1 MKLEHIET
9 PALILDLDVM
19 EANMQTM
26 NQLLAGSN
34 IRLRPHYKSHKCTT
48 LAHMQIAAGAK
59 GITCAKLSE
68 AEDLILSGIEDV
80 LIANQVVHPA
90 KIARLAYLAKCCH
103 LSVCVDNAQNI
114 ADLQNAAA
122 LQGST
127 IYCLVEFDIGMSR
140 CGIFTHEQA
149 YELAAQIT
157 ACPNL
162 EFEGIQAYAGNLA
175 HEFDYANRRD
185 GSEDI
190 KQRLSALKQYLE
202 NRDIPVKEI
211 SGISTG
217 TVQFHAHDSVYTE
230 IQSGSYLLG
239 DTTYEAVGV
248 DFKHA
253 LFVLASVMHKH
264 DHAVITDAGLKTV
277 SVDQNPPV
285 FQGYEQYPVSMSE
298 EHSAIYGENLPLE
311 IGDHMLMIPS
321 HCCTEMNLHNH
332 IYFVRK
338 GSVVDRVPITSRG
351 KSL

>member
-9 PALILDLDVM
+9 PALVLDLDLM
-19 EANMQTM
+19 EENMRTM
-26 NQLLAGSN
+26 DRLLDGSR
-34 IRLRPHYKSHKCTT
+34 ISLRPHYKSHKCTT

-68 AEDLILSGIEDV
+68 AEDLIFSGVEDV

-103 LSVCVDNAQNI
+103 LGVCVDSAQNI
-114 ADLQNAAA
+114 TDLQNAAA
-122 LQGST
+122 LQNST

-140 CGIFTHEQA
+140 CGISTHEQA
-149 YELAAQIT
+149 YALAAQIS

-175 HEFDYANRRD
+175 HEFDYTDRCN

-190 KQRLSALKQYLE
+190 KRRLSALKQYLE
-202 NRDIPVKEI
+202 ERGLPVKEI

-217 TVQFHAHDSVYTE
+217 TVQFHGKDSVYTE
-230 IQSGSYLLG
+230 IQAGSYLLG

-264 DHAVITDAGLKTV
+264 DNAVITDAGLKTV

-285 FQGYEQYPVSMSE
+285 FKGYEQYPVAMSE
-298 EHSAIYGENLPLE
+298 EHSAIYGENIPLE
-311 IGDHMLMIPS
+311 VGDHLLMVPS
-321 HCCTEMNLHNH
+321 HCCTEMNLHNN
-332 IYFVRK
+332 IYLIRK
-338 GSVVDRVPITSRG
+338 GVVVDRVPITSRG